1 MAQRRSGRDSPQ
13 LRVSTPPL
21 RRPEAQ
27 PGVVC
32 SRGLNSERR
41 HLPWA
46 WMNRHRWTG
55 CAVRLGDG
63 QYSNCGYSFGGSWL
77 TAARPA
83 GTADR
88 RRSGQP
94 VAAIAAETG
103 LSRHADNTDPS
114 RAQYLRPYLVRA
126 VRRAVSGASCRT
138 RSAPSLTR
146 GAPPPRRGSHRLR
159 RQRCRTNHARPSRG
173 VGTSVYRA
181 MKSLA

>member
-1 MAQRRSGRDSPQ
+1 MKG
-13 LRVSTPPL
+13 
-21 RRPEAQ
+21 
-27 PGVVC
+27 
-32 SRGLNSERR
+32 
-41 HLPWA
+41 
-46 WMNRHRWTG
+46 HRWTG

-88 RRSGQP
+88 RISGQP

-126 VRRAVSGASCRT
+126 VRRTVSGASCRT
-138 RSAPSLTR
+138 RSALSITR
-146 GAPPPRRGSHRLR
+146 GAPPPPEGPTVCVARGAGPITPDHRVESGRRCTGL
-159 RQRCRTNHARPSRG
+159 
-173 VGTSVYRA
+173 
-181 MKSLA
+181 

>member
-1 MAQRRSGRDSPQ
+1 
-13 LRVSTPPL
+13 
-21 RRPEAQ
+21 
-27 PGVVC
+27 
-32 SRGLNSERR
+32 
-41 HLPWA
+41 
-46 WMNRHRWTG
+46 MNRHRWTG

-63 QYSNCGYSFGGSWL
+63 QYSNCGYSFGRSWL

-103 LSRHADNTDPS
+103 LSGHADNTDPS

-146 GAPPPRRGSHRLR
+146 GAPPPRRPSALPAVPDQSRPTIAWSRDVGVPGYEVPGLVERQERLVVSRRHRFAPSPDDEHRGGSRVFEVFSGFTER
-159 RQRCRTNHARPSRG
+159 D
-173 VGTSVYRA
+173 V
-181 MKSLA
+181 